1 MFQQFLTDETGAT
14 AVEYGII
21 VTVLSIVIVGG
32 IGTALDAVEWLW
44 SNNNSEITKTMNK
57 I

>member
-1 MFQQFLTDETGAT
+1 MINRFLSDETGAT

-21 VTVLSIVIVGG
+21 ASVLSIVIVSG
-32 IGTALDAVEWLW
+32 IGFALDAVKWLW
-44 SNNNSEITKTMNK
+44 SDNNSEITKTLNK

>member
-1 MFQQFLTDETGAT
+1 MIRQFISDEAGTT

-21 VTVLSIVIVGG
+21 VTVLSIVIVSG
-32 IGTALDAVEWLW
+32 IGYALEAVKWLW
-44 SNNNSEITKTMNK
+44 SDNNSQITQTLNK

>member
-21 VTVLSIVIVGG
+21 VTVLSIVIVSG

>member
-1 MFQQFLTDETGAT
+1 MLQKFLANETGAT
-14 AVEYGII
+14 SVEYGII

-32 IGTALDAVEWLW
+32 IGFALDAVKWLW
-44 SNNNSEITKTMNK
+44 SDNNSAITKNLQN

>member
-1 MFQQFLTDETGAT
+1 VFQQFLTDETGAT

-32 IGTALDAVEWLW
+32 IGSALDAVEWLW

>member
-1 MFQQFLTDETGAT
+1 MFQQFLADETGAT

-32 IGTALDAVEWLW
+32 IGSALDAVKWLW
-44 SNNNSEITKTMNK
+44 SDNNSEISKSLNN

>member
-32 IGTALDAVEWLW
+32 IGSALDAVEWLW

>member
-32 IGTALDAVEWLW
+32 IGSALEAVKWLW
-44 SNNNSEITKTMNK
+44 SDNNSEISKTMNK
-57 I
+57 V

>member
-21 VTVLSIVIVGG
+21 VTVLSIVVVGG
-32 IGTALDAVEWLW
+32 IGSALEAVKWLW
-44 SNNNSEITKTMNK
+44 SDNNSEITKTLNK